1 MADVAAE
8 TGGAVATGL
17 RKFLIRLQPSITP
30 YVSYLVGLVGIVFI
44 SLFTGLLV
52 LWLIHQF
59 TIWLSQNPVQAFH
72 GGKTALTGTAI
83 VYDILVVVY
92 DAIREVVILVLPVW
106 NGLALYVVQ
115 PAIFVILEV
124 LTLTFSGRPYI
135 SPLNDDILPFEGHS
149 CLREGEPI
157 TEENGAIARFCGD
170 ASVYASQIGSTRN
183 ANNISDK
190 GNLAFS
196 PETARRLS
204 EAAGDTI
211 LAQIGLAP
219 LLDGLQA
226 FAAAL
231 LTITASVSDIFYHL
245 AFEVLSVALKA
256 VFQAFM
262 LIVRSLG
269 AAFSA
274 IFSDGTFME
283 ILGFGI
289 EFLMIFLLDFML
301 PSLMRVIDAVF
312 CLFDLMQPDGW
323 QEQLDCIEA
332 TCYAEASTSNGAWF
346 PFAVLDPFQTFTSV
360 PMLWDRI
367 VSVVERVTNK
377 LTGQAYDTTAAG
389 KSDYPDFGSF
399 YFPKAPGTDLCIAC
413 FNCKVSPR
421 NSLAYSITHSI
432 SHTRCARRCQ
442 NSEQFGWSQHT
453 FLAVF
458 SMVQHSKE
466 LLKASASTVALIT
479 QNCVVHALL
488 DWNVRFN
495 SRMCASLRP
504 LTQSIETWMDGAQN
518 LWLIV

>member
-1 MADVAAE
+1 MADVAAQ
-8 TGGAVATGL
+8 TGGAVANGL
-17 RKFLIRLQPSITP
+17 RKFLIRLQASITP
-30 YVSYLVGLVGIVFI
+30 YISYLIGLVGIVFI

-72 GGKTALTGTAI
+72 GGKAALTGTAI

-92 DAIREVVILVLPVW
+92 DAIREVVILILPVW

-115 PAIFVILEV
+115 PAVFVILEV

-170 ASVYASQIGSTRN
+170 ASVYASQIGATRN

-231 LTITASVSDIFYHL
+231 LTITAAVSDIFYHL

-269 AAFSA
+269 AAFAA
-274 IFSDGTFME
+274 IFSDGT
-283 ILGFGI
+283 
-289 EFLMIFLLDFML
+289 
-301 PSLMRVIDAVF
+301 
-312 CLFDLMQPDGW
+312 
-323 QEQLDCIEA
+323 
-332 TCYAEASTSNGAWF
+332 
-346 PFAVLDPFQTFTSV
+346 
-360 PMLWDRI
+360 
-367 VSVVERVTNK
+367 
-377 LTGQAYDTTAAG
+377 
-389 KSDYPDFGSF
+389 
-399 YFPKAPGTDLCIAC
+399 
-413 FNCKVSPR
+413 
-421 NSLAYSITHSI
+421 
-432 SHTRCARRCQ
+432 
-442 NSEQFGWSQHT
+442 
-453 FLAVF
+453 
-458 SMVQHSKE
+458 
-466 LLKASASTVALIT
+466 
-479 QNCVVHALL
+479 
-488 DWNVRFN
+488 
-495 SRMCASLRP
+495 
-504 LTQSIETWMDGAQN
+504 
-518 LWLIV
+518 